1 MPHSTFNWVDVLVII
16 LLIRA
21 GFVGWTKG
29 LTLEFFKFIGIVV
42 TMFVSLRFYDNLS
55 SWTQTRFLIPETYG
69 DFIWFIIL
77 AATCILTIKL
87 ASIFLEKVVQLKFS
101 ASIEKPGGLSL
112 GILRGILGT
121 SLIIFAIT
129 LIHLEY
135 LRTSVERSFL
145 GYWLSRIPV
154 ELHSWFF
161 KVF

>member
-55 SWTQTRFLIPETYG
+55 SWAQTRFPIPETYG

-77 AATCILTIKL
+77 A
-87 ASIFLEKVVQLKFS
+87 E
-101 ASIEKPGGLSL
+101 
-112 GILRGILGT
+112 
-121 SLIIFAIT
+121 
-129 LIHLEY
+129 
-135 LRTSVERSFL
+135 
-145 GYWLSRIPV
+145 PV
-154 ELHSWFF
+154 F
-161 KVF
+161 